1 MAAINPTNIFSGYSA
16 DSTAITI
23 PLAALPGLTTAE
35 AHATTGDARELFRI
49 IIEKYFSAIEGMQLA
64 NRPVS
69 MSISRGNLN
78 GLSSSTISRTY
89 SITFKESVGATSTS
103 IIAEP

>member
-1 MAAINPTNIFSGYSA
+1 MAAISPTNIFSGYSA
-16 DSTAITI
+16 DATAITI

-35 AHATTGDARELFRI
+35 AHATTGDGRELLRI
-49 IIEKYFSAIEGMQLA
+49 ILEKYFSAIEGMQAA

-78 GLSSSTISRTY
+78 GLSPTTISRTY
-89 SITFKESVGATSTS
+89 TLTFKESVGATSTS
-103 IIAEP
+103 ILAEP